1 MYELSNVALTSV
13 EFELK
18 PSPIVVAQAPAAG
31 DPIAVT
37 VNCVAP
43 VVVPGVTAALA
54 PDGAHAAWDPVRDH
68 RRATTS
74 RGAPPHQVARRVHWP
89 PPIDNGN
96 SLGNNALLDENYFA

>member
-1 MYELSNVALTSV
+1 MLKEETVYELSNVALTSV

-54 PDGAHAAWDPVRDH
+54 I
-68 RRATTS
+68 
-74 RGAPPHQVARRVHWP
+74 VAYVP
-89 PPIDNGN
+89 NGPPIEQVPAVAM
-96 SLGNNALLDENYFA
+96 SL